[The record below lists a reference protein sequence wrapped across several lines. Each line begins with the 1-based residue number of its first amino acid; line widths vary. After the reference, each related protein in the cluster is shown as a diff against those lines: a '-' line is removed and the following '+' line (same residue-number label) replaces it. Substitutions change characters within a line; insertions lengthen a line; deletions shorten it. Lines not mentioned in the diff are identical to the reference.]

1 MLIDETGKKKSIKKG
16 PKLMQQ
22 TRDPGHETGII
33 QYKAN

>member
-1 MLIDETGKKKSIKKG
+1 MKLKKKSIKKG

-22 TRDPGHETGII
+22 TCDPGHETRII